1 MVSGLILPDSGL
13 IKVNGKNITHDIHSY
28 QQLISYVSQSPY
40 MLNGSLIENVI
51 FENENHI
58 NEKFLIDCCVSAN
71 IDFVKMNI
79 KEMRSFKINEGG
91 TNISGGQKQRIAIA
105 RALYKKP
112 QILILD
118 EFTSALDDENEEL
131 LLENK
136 LLEEERDKL
145 SSGRE
150 AIEGVARSELG
161 LIKPG
166 ETFYVFKDAQEESP
180 QSN

>member
-1 MVSGLILPDSGL
+1 MLRIIKYFKETFSGNIRFYLLMSILTL
-13 IKVNGKNITHDIHSY
+13 
-28 QQLISYVSQSPY
+28 
-40 MLNGSLIENVI
+40 VI
-51 FENENHI
+51 FMTQYNYWLGDYNRSDLNSMKEEI
-58 NEKFLIDCCVSAN
+58 
-71 IDFVKMNI
+71 VK
-79 KEMRSFKINEGG
+79 
-91 TNISGGQKQRIAIA
+91 ISI
-105 RALYKKP
+105 
-112 QILILD
+112 
-118 EFTSALDDENEEL
+118 ENEEL

-166 ETFYVFKDAQEESP
+166 ETFYVFKDRQEELP

>member
-1 MVSGLILPDSGL
+1 MLWL
-13 IKVNGKNITHDIHSY
+13 IKYFKKIFSGNIRFY
-28 QQLISYVSQSPY
+28 LLVSI
-40 MLNGSLIENVI
+40 LTLVI
-51 FENENHI
+51 FMTQFNYWYGDYNRSDL
-58 NEKFLIDCCVSAN
+58 NS
-71 IDFVKMNI
+71 M
-79 KEMRSFKINEGG
+79 KEEIAQ
-91 TNISGGQKQRIAIA
+91 ISI
-105 RALYKKP
+105 
-112 QILILD
+112 
-118 EFTSALDDENEEL
+118 ENEEL

-166 ETFYVFKDAQEESP
+166 ETFYVFKNTQEELP

>member
-1 MVSGLILPDSGL
+1 MLWL
-13 IKVNGKNITHDIHSY
+13 IKYSKEILRGNTKFYLLASILALVIFWT
-28 QQLISYVSQSPY
+28 QLNYWFGDYNRSDLNSMKEEIAQIS
-40 MLNGSLIENVI
+40 IEN
-51 FENENHI
+51 
-58 NEKFLIDCCVSAN
+58 
-71 IDFVKMNI
+71 
-79 KEMRSFKINEGG
+79 KEV
-91 TNISGGQKQRIAIA
+91 
-105 RALYKKP
+105 
-112 QILILD
+112 
-118 EFTSALDDENEEL
+118 

-166 ETFYVFKDAQEESP
+166 ETFYVFKDTQDESP

>member
-1 MVSGLILPDSGL
+1 MLWVVKYYKKIFSGNIKLYLLVSILTL
-13 IKVNGKNITHDIHSY
+13 
-28 QQLISYVSQSPY
+28 
-40 MLNGSLIENVI
+40 VI
-51 FENENHI
+51 FMTQFNYWFGDYNRSDL
-58 NEKFLIDCCVSAN
+58 NF
-71 IDFVKMNI
+71 M
-79 KEMRSFKINEGG
+79 KEEIAQ
-91 TNISGGQKQRIAIA
+91 ISI
-105 RALYKKP
+105 
-112 QILILD
+112 
-118 EFTSALDDENEEL
+118 ENEEL

-136 LLEEERDKL
+136 LLEEERNKL

>member
-1 MVSGLILPDSGL
+1 MLWVTKYLKKIFRGNIKFYLLASILTL
-13 IKVNGKNITHDIHSY
+13 
-28 QQLISYVSQSPY
+28 
-40 MLNGSLIENVI
+40 VI
-51 FENENHI
+51 FMTQLNYWFGDYNRSDL
-58 NEKFLIDCCVSAN
+58 NF
-71 IDFVKMNI
+71 M
-79 KEMRSFKINEGG
+79 KEEIAQ
-91 TNISGGQKQRIAIA
+91 ISI
-105 RALYKKP
+105 
-112 QILILD
+112 
-118 EFTSALDDENEEL
+118 ENEEL

-136 LLEEERDKL
+136 LLEEERNKL

>member
-1 MVSGLILPDSGL
+1 MLWVIKYFKKTFSGNIRFYLLVSILTLVIFMTQFNYWFGDYNRSEL
-13 IKVNGKNITHDIHSY
+13 NSMKTEIT
-28 QQLISYVSQSPY
+28 QIS
-40 MLNGSLIENVI
+40 IEN
-51 FENENHI
+51 
-58 NEKFLIDCCVSAN
+58 A
-71 IDFVKMNI
+71 
-79 KEMRSFKINEGG
+79 
-91 TNISGGQKQRIAIA
+91 A
-105 RALYKKP
+105 
-112 QILILD
+112 
-118 EFTSALDDENEEL
+118 L

-180 QSN
+180 